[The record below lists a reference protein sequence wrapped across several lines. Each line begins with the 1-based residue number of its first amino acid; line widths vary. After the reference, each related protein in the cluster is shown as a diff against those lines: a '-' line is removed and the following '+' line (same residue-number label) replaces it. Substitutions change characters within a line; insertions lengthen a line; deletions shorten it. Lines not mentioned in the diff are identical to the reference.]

1 MKDISK
7 EPWAEFAEEMM
18 SHKVTEAVVMARSES
33 EDRVVTNY
41 YNASYEMRWAF
52 LGHMIENLVI
62 DTIQSNQDEIREIL
76 MTDEE
81 LAEFLES
88 ISKNELWLE
97 WLKQEAD
104 KDGEA

>member
-7 EPWAEFAEEMM
+7 EPWAEFAEQFADEMLN
-18 SHKVTEAVVMARSES
+18 HKVTEAVVMARSES

-76 MTDEE
+76 FGESEE
-81 LAEFLES
+81 E
-88 ISKNELWLE
+88 K
-97 WLKQEAD
+97 
-104 KDGEA
+104 